1 MKKKMCLLVLATILA
16 MPFLRVDALDST
28 IVSGET
34 YVLPS
39 ENILAKAG
47 LTRGNSQDRQ
57 HLGIYMPA
65 GSSFM
70 IRSVDGTIF
79 QIDILNNDR
88 ETEKSGNSA
97 YRVGSD
103 WVKIEATVDSIPFFR
118 TNYGDY
124 DKVSYEIKDRDNTQD
139 ITVFTK
145 GGNESQFFSKWNSNN
160 QQYAVI
166 EGDKINFLVPR
177 EDKDRIIN
185 NGQYGFSSI
194 SEMLNWYDGVINNY
208 DSYVGLEKNAANPY
222 DENYHYK
229 FFMKPDIN
237 GPGGA
242 SYRKYYYIT
251 HKGTSIEGFLRRSW
265 GALHEIGHGYDH
277 SYISNINSLNL
288 SEVGNNFYA
297 YFEQLKYLNPGDGGF
312 MWTNYT
318 QEDLMKEI
326 EKVNN
331 YNDLV
336 TETDYHFYERLFVFT
351 NLFEKIGMEKAMAKS
366 SSEYRR
372 IKNEEGDI
380 ETADLY
386 GVNFSEATGYNVIP
400 YFNTMKIFPNS
411 ISEDKIY
418 PKKLPMVYPLA
429 YIVNKN
435 TATTIANN
443 LNLRGIYSVVEN
455 NDIKNYI
462 TTNNI
467 TRNVKFN
474 INTDDNRKLLNK
486 TLYIKNTSGDIIKE
500 QKIVGNSITVNN
512 VPAGIYYV
520 DISKGEVTDLKY
532 LLVTQDSSVQSANID
547 YSTDVI
553 DDSENTDTPSN
564 PGNDTST
571 SVIDNGD
578 ELEVKINY
586 NYDPKNVNELGEK
599 VKVPNT
605 SKTSNVILIISGIS
619 IIILSIILLIFYLIK
634 RKKITKNT

>member
-1 MKKKMCLLVLATILA
+1 MFVIILFILFCITNSMISA
-16 MPFLRVDALDST
+16 IDSSIISRDA
-28 IVSGET
+28 

-39 ENILAKAG
+39 ENILAKTG
-47 LTRGNSQDRQ
+47 LIRGNSQDRQ

-79 QIDILNNDR
+79 QIDLLNNDR
-88 ETEKSGNSA
+88 QTEKSGNSA

-103 WVKIEATVDSIPFFR
+103 WVKIEAPVDSIPFFR
-118 TNYGDY
+118 TNYGSY
-124 DKVSYEIKDRDNTQD
+124 DKLTYEIKDRDNTQD

-160 QQYAVI
+160 QQFAVI
-166 EGDKINFLVPR
+166 EGDRVNFLVPR
-177 EDKDRIIN
+177 EDKDRIIG
-185 NGQYGFSSI
+185 NGEYGFSTI
-194 SEMLNWYDGVINNY
+194 DEMLNWYDGVIDNY
-208 DSYVGLEKNAANPY
+208 DSYVGLSKNAANPY
-222 DENYHYK
+222 DENYQYK
-229 FFMKPDIN
+229 FFIKADIN

-251 HKGTSIEGFLRRSW
+251 HKGTSLEGFLRRSW

-277 SYISNINSLNL
+277 AYIYDVKSLNL
-288 SEVGNNFYA
+288 YEVGNNFYA

-326 EKVNN
+326 EKVSN

-336 TETDYHFYERLFVFT
+336 TENEYHFYERLFVFT

-372 IKNEEGDI
+372 IKNEEGEI
-380 ETADLY
+380 ETVDLY
-386 GVNFSEATGYNVIP
+386 GTYFSEATGYNVIP

-462 TTNNI
+462 TTNTI
-467 TRNVKFN
+467 TRNVKFK
-474 INTDDNRKLLNK
+474 INTDDARKLFNK
-486 TLYIKNTSGDIIKE
+486 TIYIKNSSHEIIKE
-500 QKIVGNSITVNN
+500 QRIVGNEVTITN
-512 VPAGIYYV
+512 VPVGIYYIN
-520 DISKGEVTDLKY
+520 ISKGEVTNLKY
-532 LLVTQDSSVQSANID
+532 LVVKQDSSVL
-547 YSTDVI
+547 STNVNYDTNVI
-553 DDSENTDTPSN
+553 DVVD
-564 PGNDTST
+564 NDNEM
-571 SVIDNGD
+571 D
-578 ELEVKINY
+578 VKVDY
-586 NYDPKNVNELGEK
+586 NYDPKNINELGER
-599 VKVPNT
+599 VRVPNT
-605 SKTSNVILIISGIS
+605 GKMSNIVLIIFGS
-619 IIILSIILLIFYLIK
+619 LIILLGILICIYYIIK
-634 RKKITKNT
+634 YKKLYKQ